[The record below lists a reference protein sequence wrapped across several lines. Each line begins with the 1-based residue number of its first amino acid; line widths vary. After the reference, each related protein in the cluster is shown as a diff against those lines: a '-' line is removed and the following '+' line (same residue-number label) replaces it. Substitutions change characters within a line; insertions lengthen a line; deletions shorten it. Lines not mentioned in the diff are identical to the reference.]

1 MKIKTNLK
9 KQLMRKIKYKF
20 YLAAIYFTLNI
31 LFGCGGGVQSLK
43 VNLRCDG
50 DCNGNNAI
58 VVRIY
63 QLKNADKFSHASF
76 ESLLRNPE
84 ATLSDDL
91 IPDSKFEIT
100 LVPDQTFQIK
110 DYTIKDGAKYIGV
123 VGDFHSPAKDGWMQ
137 VIPVNSDIDGMKILV
152 HQNYLS
158 VEKAD

>member
-1 MKIKTNLK
+1 MSKISHIEKLYRTV
-9 KQLMRKIKYKF
+9 
-20 YLAAIYFTLNI
+20 IYCIPIL
-31 LFGCGGGVQSLK
+31 LFGCGSGVQSLK
-43 VNLRCDG
+43 VNLKCDG

-58 VVRIY
+58 VIRIY

-123 VGDFHSPAKDGWMQ
+123 VGDFHSPAKDGWLH
-137 VIPVNSDIDGMKILV
+137 VNSDIDGMMILV

-158 VEKAD
+158 VEKAE